1 MSAQPGVPL
10 QGIGVQSNVML
21 NEALWRFGGMH
32 GRVLD
37 LNGNL
42 LHEAIEVAAEVQIN
56 RISVPLAGTSRTGYK
71 PGRETREGS
80 ITVQKLDTAWEMNVY
95 RWLSQSLEQ
104 KEAQR
109 GTSNALMRPFSLI
122 IQHADPGALGYEQ
135 WQLDGCLVWS
145 MQIGMN
151 IGDDVRQMQL
161 PLTWE
166 RETPLHAFERTGS
179 LTDDGLPAI
188 KYVGALDQVAA

>member
-10 QGIGVQSNVML
+10 QGIGIQSNAML
-21 NEALWRFGGMH
+21 NEALWRVGGMH

-42 LHEAIEVAAEVQIN
+42 LHEAVEVAAEVQIN
-56 RISVPLAGTSRTGYK
+56 RISVPIAGSSRTGYK

-95 RWLSQSLEQ
+95 QWLTQTLDDRRLR
-104 KEAQR
+104 R
-109 GTSNALMRPFSLI
+109 GTPEALMRPFSLI
-122 IQHADPGALGYEQ
+122 IEHADPGALGYEQ

-145 MQIGMN
+145 LQLGMN

-166 RETPLHAFERTGS
+166 RETPLHAYQRTGQ
-179 LTDDGLPAI
+179 LTAEGLPAVN
-188 KYVGALDQVAA
+188 YVGALDAAA